1 MPRYQRNECS
11 STDTEDFAG
20 TLPVLCLSPAQG
32 ARTLRVSRG
41 AVLRWRGQKPRA
53 SVFRS
58 IPSEGPSPQV
68 PSLDH
73 EIRLVDLEILKKIGS
88 GGYKDVFLGTLHS
101 EPVAIGQFRERVT
114 ARGMQELKIL
124 AALDHPNIVAFFGL
138 AFCEVSAVTFLVT
151 EYCSNGDL
159 HEYIKTQ
166 PAPSLSHAILV
177 IQDITNGVQ
186 YLHQRNP
193 SVIHRDLKSSNVLL
207 TRDGTAKIAD
217 FGLAKEKRTIDSM
230 ATSLVGT
237 VNWQAPELWCAE
249 PRYDVKVDVYSC
261 AMVYWE
267 VLQWV
272 LNVKTYPWAGMN
284 EHYIYNEVGRRGKRP
299 KTSNIA
305 VRWPALVELLDRMW
319 AQSPASRP
327 TIGEASFTLQRFC
340 EDH

>member
-11 STDTEDFAG
+11 STDTEA
-20 TLPVLCLSPAQG
+20 
-32 ARTLRVSRG
+32 
-41 AVLRWRGQKPRA
+41 
-53 SVFRS
+53 
-58 IPSEGPSPQV
+58 QV

-73 EIRLVDLEILKKIGS
+73 EIPLADLEILKKIGS
-88 GGYKDVFLGTLHS
+88 GGYKEVFLGTLHS

-124 AALDHPNIVAFFGL
+124 AALDHPNIVAFT
-138 AFCEVSAVTFLVT
+138 ADTVSITFLVT

-193 SVIHRDLKSSNVLL
+193 SVIHRDFKSSNVLL

-319 AQSPASRP
+319 AQSPSSRP
-327 TIGEASFTLQRFC
+327 TIGEASFTLQCFC
-340 EDH
+340 EDHEV

>member
-11 STDTEDFAG
+11 STDTEGKFCRHA
-20 TLPVLCLSPAQG
+20 PVLCLSPAQG
-32 ARTLRVSRG
+32 ARTLRVGRG

-58 IPSEGPSPQV
+58 IPSEGPSAQV
-68 PSLDH
+68 PSLD
-73 EIRLVDLEILKKIGS
+73 EIPLADLEILKKIGS

-101 EPVAIGQFRERVT
+101 EPVAIGQFRG
-114 ARGMQELKIL
+114 AWGMQELKIL

-138 AFCEVSAVTFLVT
+138 AFCEVSAVTFL
-151 EYCSNGDL
+151 
-159 HEYIKTQ
+159 
-166 PAPSLSHAILV
+166 ILV

-207 TRDGTAKIAD
+207 TQ
-217 FGLAKEKRTIDSM
+217 KRTIDSM

-237 VNWQAPELWCAE
+237 VNWQAPELWGVPN

-261 AMVYWE
+261 AWCTGKA
-267 VLQWV
+267 QWV

-327 TIGEASFTLQRFC
+327 TIGEASFTC
-340 EDH
+340 SV